1 MRILVVGFPGTG
13 KSTMLKILNGHKAED
28 SSDYTVQF
36 DTNEN
41 MHVIF
46 ICSESFSNYITDG
59 KYDGYMVV
67 FSLSDVPSYKYAI
80 GICEELIC
88 RKRIVLV
95 ANKDD
100 LTGTS
105 KRKIHHIPAGKE
117 LGIAQFVVSAET
129 GSNIQKPFLSLA
141 KYLLKIPTLSFVEA
155 VPVKTPINKSLTA
168 ASLALPRAPIR
179 PSDSL
184 SAAFLAVPRAPIPPS
199 DSLSAARLASTPRKR
214 RERTLRIVG
223 VGDEENEDIS
233 EFINNQRPSCCY
245 N

>member
-1 MRILVVGFPGTG
+1 
-13 KSTMLKILNGHKAED
+13 MLKILNGHKAED

-46 ICSESFSNYITDG
+46 ICSESSSNYITIG
-59 KYDGYMVV
+59 EHDGYMVV
-67 FSLSDVPSYKYAI
+67 FSLSDVPSYKYAR

-88 RKRIVLV
+88 RLVDRKRTVLV

-117 LGIAQFVVSAET
+117 LGIAQFEVSAET

-141 KYLLKIPTLSFVEA
+141 KYILKIPTLSFVEA
-155 VPVKTPINKSLTA
+155 EPVKTPINDSLAA
-168 ASLALPRAPIR
+168 ASLALPRTPIP

-184 SAAFLAVPRAPIPPS
+184 SSASLGVPRAPIPPS
-199 DSLSAARLASTPRKR
+199 DSLSAASPVGLRLVSTPRR
-214 RERTLRIVG
+214 RRSRTLRIVG
-223 VGDEENEDIS
+223 AGDEENEEIS
-233 EFINNQRPSCCY
+233 EFINSQRHSCC
-245 N
+245 NN